1 MEHTP
6 RSYKT
11 LWGVFRGMAGTLV
24 GQVMREA
31 VQQDVSILPFEVI
44 CLSDNTVKLIVSLD
58 YREGAP
64 KPFFVRA
71 WDWIGYGPGAS
82 AQVRGRLR
90 ILAINGCGEVV
101 YRSVYPRADAG
112 GLTATGAN
120 PRSE

>member
-71 WDWIGYGPGAS
+71 WDWIGYGPGG
-82 AQVRGRLR
+82 VRAGAREVTDTRDQWLWGGR
-90 ILAINGCGEVV
+90 V
-101 YRSVYPRADAG
+101 
-112 GLTATGAN
+112 
-120 PRSE
+120 